1 MKKIFTLVFFS
12 LVAGTFLMAQNDT
25 LIWNDWQ
32 TMDLDPLTSSE
43 VFFFPDSG
51 AEDLWI
57 NWNEDQIEDSNGD
70 ISEFYNS
77 LDFSQAA
84 ADTITVD
91 SNFIAAAQ
99 SWLMNLDPSSSNWLI
114 TPAIQI
120 GDDQATLHWKS
131 AALQGPR
138 YMDGYAV
145 KILVDASNPDDATS
159 NTAVYRSAEMISILG
174 EGQTVDLDSFEFSGG
189 YIHADGWSLDE
200 YKELFTPEDSTL
212 YRGRLE
218 PHSLS
223 LAEFEGQKI
232 FVAFHHNSSDDNVI
246 GFDDILVLGSM
257 VSNTADINLE
267 TFRVVSYP
275 NPADHLVNLMYRL
288 DEPSD
293 VKVSIYNTNGQ
304 LMKSVANDFSV
315 VGERSHKVFI
325 DDMPAGAYTFQLIIN
340 GKKMAKPFI
349 KR

>member
-1 MKKIFTLVFFS
+1 MKRIFTLVFFTIS
-12 LVAGTFLMAQNDT
+12 ACMILNAQNDT
-25 LIWNDWQ
+25 LVWNDFQ

-51 AEDLWI
+51 VEDLWI
-57 NWNEDQIEDSNGD
+57 NWNEDLIEDSNGD
-70 ISEFYNS
+70 ISEWYNS

-99 SWLMNLDPSSSNWLI
+99 SWLLNLDPSSSNWLI

-131 AALQGPR
+131 ASLQGPR

-145 KILVDASNPDDATS
+145 KILVDASHPDEATS
-159 NTAVYRSAEMISILG
+159 NTAVFRAAEMVSFPG
-174 EGQTVDLDSFEFSGG
+174 DGQTVELDSFEFSGG
-189 YIHADGWSLDE
+189 YLHGDGWSIEE
-200 YKELFTPEDSTL
+200 YRELFNPGDSTL

-218 PHSLS
+218 PHSIS
-223 LAEFEGQKI
+223 LADFAGQKI

-257 VSNTADINLE
+257 VSNTEDVDIE

-275 NPADHLVNLMYRL
+275 NPADHLVNIMYRL
-288 DEPSD
+288 EEPSD
-293 VKVSIYNTNGQ
+293 VQVAIFNTQGQ
-304 LMKSVANDFSV
+304 LMKNVANDQGVS
-315 VGERSHKVFI
+315 GERYHKVFI
-325 DDMPAGAYTFQLIIN
+325 DDMPAGTYTFQLTIN
-340 GKKMAKPFI
+340 GKMMAKPFI